1 MTEWYRNTE
10 WSDEIAAEFER
21 RIERSRTQKAQHLSL
36 QGYHLIRNHPD
47 VARDLLTRAVEIGD
61 VHETVRA
68 RSFLALANLA
78 LGQVEQALDTY
89 EVALEQQL
97 EQPNFIA
104 VQPVDYLFLV
114 GWFRRVERLEVALP
128 ISEALPDEGVFG
140 PDPQLDAAKALVFDL
155 ARRADDA
162 AKYAARALPQLEGI
176 PNVSALGIDIAE
188 LRDRLTALST

>member
-68 RSFLALANLA
+68 RSF
-78 LGQVEQALDTY
+78 
-89 EVALEQQL
+89 
-97 EQPNFIA
+97 
-104 VQPVDYLFLV
+104 QPVQAP
-114 GWFRRVERLEVALP
+114 RRPAR
-128 ISEALPDEGVFG
+128 EAQAGEAPG
-140 PDPQLDAAKALVFDL
+140 PAPG
-155 ARRADDA
+155 ARCR
-162 AKYAARALPQLEGI
+162 P
-176 PNVSALGIDIAE
+176 
-188 LRDRLTALST
+188 